1 MTQIE
6 YRRRTL
12 YIGLIS
18 EEGGEIST
26 LMGYLHLGLYA

>member
-6 YRRRTL
+6 YWRRTL

-26 LMGYLHLGLYA
+26 LGYLHLGLYA